1 MLWFEESAGMSIGE
15 GANVASSIVQS
26 AYFLRLEKQP
36 VTFFQALFT
45 LLSFFFG
52 TAVNETEVVD
62 DFFRFDKNLNAI
74 LSIVD

>member
-15 GANVASSIVQS
+15 GANVASSIGQS

-45 LLSFFFG
+45 LSFFFG
-52 TAVNETEVVD
+52 TAVNETEVD
-62 DFFRFDKNLNAI
+62 DDLFRFDKNLNAI